1 MNPMNVAIYARVSTM
16 DQSPLMQLDALRA
29 YCKAK
34 KWEIYRE
41 YVDQGVS
48 GATSSRPFLDAMMR
62 DANCA
67 KFNAV
72 LVWKFD
78 RLFRSVEHMLKALE
92 MFRTL
97 EIEFISL
104 TEAIDT
110 TTSHGRFLYTM
121 LAAVA
126 EFSKDLLRERTK
138 AGMDRARRAGHR
150 IGRPPAE
157 VDIKQLLALR
167 YPKDGEAPLS
177 MAAISQKTGIAQT
190 TVFKRLTQA
199 VSKGS
204 PEFGNA
210 NRQPALAKNQG

>member
-1 MNPMNVAIYARVSTM
+1 MNVAIYARVSTM

-34 KWEIYRE
+34 AWEIHRE

-150 IGRPPAE
+150 IGRPPTE
-157 VDIKQLLALR
+157 VDIDQLMALR
-167 YPKDGEAPLS
+167 YPKEGDPLS
-177 MAAISQKTGIAQT
+177 IAAISKKTGIPQT

-199 VSKGS
+199 VSKGA
-204 PEFGNA
+204 PEFRNA
-210 NRQPALAKNQG
+210 DEPPRHQDTKQSF

>member
-1 MNPMNVAIYARVSTM
+1 MRVALYARVSTM

-29 YCKAK
+29 HCQARR
-34 KWEIYRE
+34 WEVYKE

-48 GATSSRPFLDAMMR
+48 GATRARPCLEEMMR
-62 DANCA
+62 DATA
-67 KFNAV
+67 VKFKAL

-78 RLFRSVEHMLKALE
+78 RLFRSVTHMLDALE
-92 MFRTL
+92 RFRSL
-97 EIEFISL
+97 GIEFVSL

-110 TTSHGRFLYTM
+110 TTPTGKMVYTL
-121 LAAVA
+121 LAAMA
-126 EFSKDLLRERTK
+126 EFERDLMRERTK

-177 MAAISQKTGIAQT
+177 IAAISQKTGIPQT

-199 VSKGS
+199 VSKGT
-204 PEFGNA
+204 PEFGNGDS
-210 NRQPALAKNQG
+210 QPVLAKKNGEL